1 LKSKEL
7 LKTRLCS
14 VQFITIFRQYTKTQA
29 KIIQIVLEE
38 ENTAVL
44 TLMILELLLE
54 GILLTNNLDNFV
66 FSNSIMLLSKIFG
79 GITWIY
85 LINIVRSHSN
95 TMLVEKNKWVNLIL
109 TTKKLVNVLML
120 HFNKF
125 LDKKNSFGWMINW
138 KDN

>member
-79 GITWIY
+79 VITWIY

-95 TMLVEKNKWVNLIL
+95 TMLVEKNKWINLIL
-109 TTKKLVNVLML
+109 TQKKLVNVLML

>member
-95 TMLVEKNKWVNLIL
+95 TMLVEKNKWINLIL
-109 TTKKLVNVLML
+109 TQKKLVNVLML